1 MMKAKLA
8 IPEPHAN
15 SWGLRR
21 RLRDYAN
28 VGRHLFWQRFVI
40 YSTAVL
46 LSGAY
51 YNPYVAG
58 FFFVVMGLSE
68 AFDTYVFHWIVKRRK
83 LNRKEIRKALIAIHV
98 GAVISG
104 ITISLFCISI
114 AWQQGVG
121 NDHFLPL
128 FMLVSAS
135 IFSAMNSHHFMS
147 LIVWRLSLYGLT
159 ILFIPLRDVW
169 IVRPPLSSEL
179 WLNLFTIVFVL
190 GFIMELGRN
199 FLAGYSRHLATREK
213 LEDEHKRTKAAL
225 DAKTR
230 FLATVS
236 HELRTP
242 LTSIK
247 GAFDMM
253 NSGAFGELPQKVANL
268 FKIAS
273 RNTDKLKDLV
283 DDLLFLQSSD
293 IGKIK
298 FDFKRVDLG
307 EIIEEATER
316 FEPYAEKFNVSLQTQ
331 YSVGEYWIN
340 ADKKRMDQVLMN
352 LISNA
357 AKFSENSGKVFIS
370 VEAEEGLIRLS
381 VRDEGIGIPAGSEEQ
396 VFAEFSQLDSRDERK
411 FEGSG
416 LGLSISKRIVEAHH
430 GQIYYTSELGV
441 GTTFTV
447 ELKMA
452 APLAE

>member
-1 MMKAKLA
+1 
-8 IPEPHAN
+8 
-15 SWGLRR
+15 
-21 RLRDYAN
+21 
-28 VGRHLFWQRFVI
+28 
-40 YSTAVL
+40 
-46 LSGAY
+46 
-51 YNPYVAG
+51 
-58 FFFVVMGLSE
+58 
-68 AFDTYVFHWIVKRRK
+68 
-83 LNRKEIRKALIAIHV
+83 
-98 GAVISG
+98 
-104 ITISLFCISI
+104 
-114 AWQQGVG
+114 
-121 NDHFLPL
+121 
-128 FMLVSAS
+128 
-135 IFSAMNSHHFMS
+135 MS